1 MAVFLSS
8 IDISSIASSFSSTG
22 NFPHELTIKHSIC
35 HSKDLV
41 EFFFFFPVRKLLCKC
56 ISNRFDPFIIQC
68 KWNCFDWSNIG
79 SNCDLLFTTRR
90 RWATLEP
97 DAAFFPQIMRPV
109 ITILIGINKKWVMAQ
124 GTFANSTQRME
135 YQGIK
140 HTWEGSYNLMKIQLA
155 HLRNGLCTRN
165 KISQIRKI
173 RA

>member
-1 MAVFLSS
+1 MAAFLFS

-22 NFPHELTIKHSIC
+22 NFPHELTIKNSIC

-41 EFFFFFPVRKLLCKC
+41 YFFFFFFFPSGSYYVNVFPTDLTRLSFSVSETAL
-56 ISNRFDPFIIQC
+56 
-68 KWNCFDWSNIG
+68 IG
-79 SNCDLLFTTRR
+79 QILVQTVICCLP
-90 RWATLEP
+90 P
-97 DAAFFPQIMRPV
+97 DAAEPLWSPAWLFFPQIMRPV

-124 GTFANSTQRME
+124 DTFANSTQRME

-165 KISQIRKI
+165 KLAR
-173 RA
+173 